1 MERRTDKHAPR
12 VDENLVQET
21 EPLERGA
28 PVESRAEEYREQE
41 PAGDDQP
48 VPDARLAGGR
58 ATAASLDSD
67 EAEARSQLAASLS
80 PSTFPAD
87 RDALLA
93 SARDNHAPEAVIRQ
107 LARLPGDQVFE
118 NVQAV
123 WQTLGGHAD
132 RRF

>member
-1 MERRTDKHAPR
+1 MERRSDKHSPR

-28 PVESRAEEYREQE
+28 PVESRAE
-41 PAGDDQP
+41 
-48 VPDARLAGGR
+48 
-58 ATAASLDSD
+58 
-67 EAEARSQLAASLS
+67 
-80 PSTFPAD
+80 
-87 RDALLA
+87 
-93 SARDNHAPEAVIRQ
+93 VIEQ
-107 LARLPGDQVFE
+107 LARLPGGQVFE